1 MSKLHTNNHGEVD
14 SIFNAANYSYFL
26 KGVIVSQEIRA
37 ECIVEIF
44 TILFFFFL
52 FRQTVTSFTLYFES
66 LRNQEITNKIS
77 EFPLCIGM
85 CGTVNNV

>member
-26 KGVIVSQEIRA
+26 KGVIISQEIRA

-44 TILFFFFL
+44 TILFLFFL
-52 FRQTVTSFTLYFES
+52 FRQTVTSYASFRIFKKSRSNEQNLKVAALYRYV
-66 LRNQEITNKIS
+66 RN
-77 EFPLCIGM
+77 C
-85 CGTVNNV
+85 

>member
-37 ECIVEIF
+37 ECIVEIL
-44 TILFFFFL
+44 TILFLFFL
-52 FRQTVTSFTLYFES
+52 
-66 LRNQEITNKIS
+66 IS
-77 EFPLCIGM
+77 SNGDLLCFIS
-85 CGTVNNV
+85 NL